1 MTKRWIFQNRATRTS
16 SPVVSFPRKA
26 TLKEESATGQATS
39 LSWENVLMM
48 NTFKKVDVMMLT
60 CWLFPFVFSRN
71 LKIIRKLDL
80 ESQLKARVWKPSHLN
95 LIFRFSTQIYTAV
108 SKGSKPKSC
117 PSFVRFE
124 EIHKLW
130 TKHGQRAKR
139 TRNPGIQFRNISD
152 WKDWTVPVSRMKL
165 QLRRMQV
172 RPLARWDCIVYLA
185 VYKGRV
191 IIVRI

>member
-1 MTKRWIFQNRATRTS
+1 
-16 SPVVSFPRKA
+16 
-26 TLKEESATGQATS
+26 
-39 LSWENVLMM
+39 MM
-48 NTFKKVDVMMLT
+48 NTFKQVDVVMLT

-95 LIFRFSTQIYTAV
+95 ADFPVFHTDLQRSAV

-139 TRNPGIQFRNISD
+139 TRNPGIQF
-152 WKDWTVPVSRMKL
+152 
-165 QLRRMQV
+165 
-172 RPLARWDCIVYLA
+172 
-185 VYKGRV
+185 
-191 IIVRI
+191 